1 MVTPI
6 FLFLSRVFNIL
17 LYICPAAAAGGQGGT
32 MCKPGEFGDMEDGT
46 LACVHKAA
54 ARVALDEWGLD
65 LYS

>member
-1 MVTPI
+1 
-6 FLFLSRVFNIL
+6 
-17 LYICPAAAAGGQGGT
+17 